1 MRRSWSLPTY
11 GFLLFY
17 LALTAGPFVWLGVTT
32 FKPSREIFLSPFS
45 LPQAPTLENYVK
57 AWQVGRFDLYFQNS
71 LVLTLATVLATL
83 ALASPASY
91 ALARFRFPGAS
102 AVSFYFLSGLMIPI
116 QLAVVPL
123 FFEMKWLH
131 LLNSRTGLF
140 LVYLATSLP
149 FAIFLLVGF
158 FRSLPGSLREAALLE
173 GAGEWTI
180 FRKVFLPLARPGLAT
195 VGIITFLGVWN
206 EYLVAF
212 TLLSGQ
218 GGEQAR
224 TLPLGLANLTIVGQ
238 FRTDFGM
245 VFAGVAIVMLPTLI
259 AYVSLEKALTKGL
272 TAGASKE

>member
-1 MRRSWSLPTY
+1 MRQLKGVGIY

-17 LALTAGPFVWLGVTT
+17 FTLTAGPFVWLGITSL
-32 FKPSREIFLSPFS
+32 KPSREIFLSPFG
-45 LPQAPTLENYVK
+45 LPATPSLENYSR
-57 AWQVGRFDLYFQNS
+57 AWNVGHFDIYFQNS
-71 LVLTLATVLATL
+71 LLITCFTVLATVIL
-83 ALASPASY
+83 SAPAAY
-91 ALARFRFPGAS
+91 ALARFCFLGQS
-102 AVSFYFLSGLMIPI
+102 ALSFYFLSGLMIPI

-123 FFEMKWLH
+123 FFEMKYLG
-131 LLNSRTGLF
+131 LLNSRFGLF

-158 FRSLPGSLREAALLE
+158 FRGLPPSLREAAILD
-173 GAGEWTI
+173 GASEWIAFWRVI
-180 FRKVFLPLARPGLAT
+180 FPLARPGVAT
-195 VGIITFLGVWN
+195 VSIITFLGVWN

-238 FRTDFGM
+238 FRTDFGLI
-245 VFAGVAIVMLPTLI
+245 FAGVVIVLIPTLV
-259 AYVSLEKALTKGL
+259 AYVSLERALTKGL